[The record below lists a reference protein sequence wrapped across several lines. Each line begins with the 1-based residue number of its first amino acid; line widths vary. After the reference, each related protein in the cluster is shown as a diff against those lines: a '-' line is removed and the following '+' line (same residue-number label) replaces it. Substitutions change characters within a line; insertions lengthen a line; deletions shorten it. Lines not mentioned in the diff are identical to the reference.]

1 MSDQPASPWR
11 ERLASPLTWHYAGFA
26 VLLLVVIG
34 LGVRLG
40 LDWAATNSRSND
52 ALAGKQVELKA
63 MDLQTAPLRGLDKR
77 VEVSREQ
84 IQDFYAR
91 RIPPTYSAVSAQ
103 IGELEVKTG
112 VRLSRLQYS
121 QGKPGAN
128 LTEISLDAGISGE
141 YPDIM
146 KFINS
151 LERDQ
156 TFFVIR
162 AMQLAGQQGG
172 QVNLRL
178 RVSTWLRPMDA
189 AASGL
194 PPTPA
199 LREDGTAPA
208 TDVGPDNSAPSGPVS
223 YAPHSPGTPALAGPD
238 PAATEGE

>member
-1 MSDQPASPWR
+1 
-11 ERLASPLTWHYAGFA
+11 
-26 VLLLVVIG
+26 VIG

-199 LREDGTAPA
+199 RTTPLLQGRYPTPLIRLALRHWPDRTPLQRR
-208 TDVGPDNSAPSGPVS
+208 VNNHGPRNGNR
-223 YAPHSPGTPALAGPD
+223 
-238 PAATEGE
+238 E